1 MLINL
6 QYSVPQ
12 YQTIP
17 TCPSFVREGKIEPIS
32 NPDSQEVSDQRNY
45 LYVEFNKTTSPANGS
60 AGVGTAISVKLKGD
74 PKLYISNHN
83 VPD

>member
-32 NPDSQEVSDQRNY
+32 NPDSAGSFRSTQLPVCRIQQ
-45 LYVEFNKTTSPANGS
+45 TTSPANGS
-60 AGVGTAISVKLKGD
+60 AGVGTAIGVKLKGD